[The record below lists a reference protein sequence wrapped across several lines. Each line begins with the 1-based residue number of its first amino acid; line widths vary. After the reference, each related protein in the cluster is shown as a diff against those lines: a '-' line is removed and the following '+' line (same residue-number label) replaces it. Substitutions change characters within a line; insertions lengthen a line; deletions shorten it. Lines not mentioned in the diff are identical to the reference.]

1 MIATLSWL
9 KKHLKTSANLN
20 QIVEKLT
27 SIGLEVEEIKQGVG
41 ELSHFKIAKI
51 IKAQKHPNADKLK
64 LCEVSIGKGDLIK
77 LVCGAKNANM
87 IHAIGNCVRRY

>member
-41 ELSHFKIAKI
+41 ELAI
-51 IKAQKHPNADKLK
+51 LK
-64 LCEVSIGKGDLIK
+64 LLK
-77 LVCGAKNANM
+77 LLKHKNILMRIN
-87 IHAIGNCVRRY
+87 